1 MVYHM
6 KYRTKIRSFFLI
18 LPVLFLGI
26 TASHAQSTTV
36 EATIDASETHEP
48 VSEYI
53 YGQFVEHIG
62 DIVNDGIWA
71 EMLDSRKFYHPILQE
86 KPEQEEGGFRAPAN
100 RWIAIGP
107 MGTISLDSSHVFT
120 GEHSPRVTTVN
131 NHPRGFWQDQLSLI
145 RGKEYTGRIVLAG
158 EGDVTVQANLV
169 WGDGADERQSVEIE
183 ELSKEYQTFN
193 LSFTAGANTTNA
205 RLEITGT
212 GEGAFWTGAVSLMP
226 DDNVEGFRKEV
237 LAVLK
242 SLNSGVYR
250 FPGGNFVSGHE
261 WRHAIGPIDKRPPI
275 MDPHWGVVQPNDV
288 GTDEFLTLT
297 RLLDVDPYI
306 TVNAGFGDAWSAKE
320 QVEYVNGSTDTR
332 MGKMR
337 AENGHTEPYNV
348 KFWGVGNEAWG
359 SWQMGAMSLDQ
370 FVIKHNLFAKTMLDV
385 DPSIKLIGSGAMPD
399 AMTCS
404 EESLKRTGK
413 IVTEYLGEADWTGGL
428 FQHSLDNMD
437 IISEHFYAY
446 AERRFDI
453 EKGESVPIDPNEPLT
468 DWMRRPANHMKTK
481 VEAYHDYLELI
492 PELQEKEIPI
502 ALAEWAYSGTPSTSY
517 KVVPAYAWGFHE
529 MIRHSDLYYMANFT
543 FATSLMSTTR
553 TDAILTPTGELFKLY
568 ANHFGNIPVTVSG
581 NSPQPE
587 PRYPAGGQVPE
598 VHAGSPTFPL
608 DVVAAFTEDRK
619 AMTVAIINPSDS
631 EQTLNLT
638 FKDVE
643 FGDEGTL
650 WRMAPDDINAE
661 NIIGDEPEVEVE
673 QEEIDGIPETIT
685 FKPHSVNLYKINLKE

>member
-1 MVYHM
+1 MGTTSGY
-6 KYRTKIRSFFLI
+6 
-18 LPVLFLGI
+18 
-26 TASHAQSTTV
+26 AQSRTV
-36 EATIDASETHEP
+36 QATIDASETQEP

-71 EMLDSRKFYHPILQE
+71 EMLDSRKFYHPILKE
-86 KPEQEEGGFRAPAN
+86 KPEAQNTGFRAPAN

-107 MGTISLDSSHVFT
+107 MDAIVLDSAHVFT
-120 GEHSPRVTTVN
+120 GEHSPRVATVAN
-131 NHPRGFWQDQLSLI
+131 EKRGFSQYRLSLVK
-145 RGKEYTGRIVLAG
+145 GKEYTGRIVLAG
-158 EGDVTVQANLV
+158 ESDVTIQVSLV
-169 WGDGADERQSVEIE
+169 WGEKANERQTVEIE
-183 ELSKEYQTFN
+183 NLTKEYKTYD
-193 LSFTAGANTTNA
+193 LTFTAGKNTNNA
-205 RLEITGT
+205 HLEITGT

-226 DDNVEGFRKEV
+226 GDNVEGFRKEV
-237 LAVLK
+237 IALLK

-261 WRHAIGPIDKRPPI
+261 WRNAIGPIDKRPPI

-297 RLLDVDPYI
+297 RLLDVEPYI
-306 TVNAGFGDAWSAKE
+306 TVNAGFGDAWSAAR

-337 AENGHTEPYNV
+337 AENGHPEPYNV

-370 FVIKHNLFAKTMLDV
+370 FVIKHNLFAKAMLDV

-413 IVTEYLGEADWTGGL
+413 IVTEYLGPADWTGGL
-428 FQHSLDNMD
+428 FQHSLENLDF
-437 IISEHFYAY
+437 ISEHFYAY

-492 PELQEKEIPI
+492 PELQEKDIPI
-502 ALAEWAYSGTPSTSY
+502 ILAEWAYSGTPSTSY
-517 KVVPAYAWGFHE
+517 KVVPAYAWGFNE
-529 MIRHSDLYYMANFT
+529 MIRNSDLYYMANFT
-543 FATSLMSTTR
+543 FATSLMSMTR

-568 ANHFGNIPVTVSG
+568 ANHFGTIPVKVSG
-581 NSPQPE
+581 DSPQPQ

-598 VHAGSPTFPL
+598 VQAGSPTFPL
-608 DVVAAFTEDRK
+608 DVVAAFTKDRS
-619 AMTVAIINPSDS
+619 AMTIAVVNPSDS

-638 FKDVE
+638 FKDVM
-643 FGDEGTL
+643 FDDSGTL
-650 WRMAPDDINAE
+650 FRMAPDDINAQ
-661 NIIGDEPEVEVE
+661 NVIGQEPEVFVE
-673 QEEIDGIPETIT
+673 EEEINGIPETIT
-685 FKPHSVNLYKINLKE
+685 FKPHSVSLYKVNVKV